1 MADKKC
7 SDCLVIALL
16 LHCKSF
22 RFFTKYVRKIY
33 NYLDDNTR
41 LHSSLN
47 FLLHSIIVL
56 LHHQVRH

>member
-22 RFFTKYVRKIY
+22 RFFTKYVREIY

-41 LHSSLN
+41 LLRKKIN
-47 FLLHSIIVL
+47 GFLH
-56 LHHQVRH
+56 